1 MTQLIQVLDKNS
13 KKEFLEV
20 PVILYKNDP
29 NFIRPLN
36 KDVNDVF
43 DPKKNKAF
51 RFGECARWLL
61 KDDDILI
68 GRIAAFVNK
77 KYKNKGDAQP
87 TGGIGFFECI
97 NNQQAADML
106 FDVAKS
112 WLIERGMEA
121 MDGPINFGERD
132 RWWGLVTEGFKPPI
146 YLMNYNLPYYQ
157 ALFGNYGFKKFYNQ
171 VCWHLFV
178 QTRLNEKFI
187 EQNEKYNADPAF
199 KAIHIRKRQLR
210 KFAID
215 FSIVYNKAWASHE
228 GNKQLNND
236 VAYKMFKAM
245 KPVMDE
251 DLIWF
256 VYHNNEP
263 VAFWVNLPEL
273 NQIFK
278 YLNGRFGVFEKLKY
292 LWLKKKGICHKFTGI
307 VFGVIPQYQGKG
319 IDYYMIMEGAK
330 VIQKKKQY
338 NELELQ
344 WQGDFNPK
352 ILNISR
358 HIGAKQSR
366 ILTTYRYLFDRG
378 KEFQRHPILN

>member
-1 MTQLIQVLDKNS
+1 MELVEVLNKS
-13 KKEFLEV
+13 LVKTFLEV
-20 PVILYKNDP
+20 PLAIYKDDR
-29 NFIRPLN
+29 NFIRPLDN
-36 KDVNDVF
+36 DVTDVF
-43 DPKKNKAF
+43 DKEKNKAF
-51 RFGECARWLL
+51 RFGECVRWIL
-61 KDDDILI
+61 KEDNILI

-77 KYKNKGDAQP
+77 KYKNKGDEQP
-87 TGGIGFFECI
+87 TGGIGFFECV

-112 WLIERGMEA
+112 WLMQRGMEA

-157 ALFGNYGFKKFYNQ
+157 TLFENYGFRKFYNQ
-171 VCWHLFV
+171 ICWHLFV
-178 QTRLNEKFI
+178 QTQLNEKFI
-187 EQNEKYNADPAF
+187 EQDEKYNAKPEF
-199 KAIHIRKRQLR
+199 KAIHIRKNQLQ
-210 KFAID
+210 KFSTD
-215 FSIVYNKAWASHE
+215 FSVVYNKAWASHE
-228 GNKQLNND
+228 GNKQLNKE

-256 VYHNNEP
+256 VYHNDQP
-263 VAFWVNLPEL
+263 IAFWVNLPEL

-278 YLNGRFGVFEKLKY
+278 YFNGRFGIFEKIKY
-292 LWLKKKGICHKFTGI
+292 LWLKKKGICNKFTGI
-307 VFGVIPQYQGKG
+307 VFGVIPEYQGKG
-319 IDYYMIMEGAK
+319 IDYYMIVEGAK
-330 VIQKKKQY
+330 VIQRKKQY

-344 WQGDFNPK
+344 WQGDFNPR

-366 ILTTYRYLFDRG
+366 LLTTYRYLFDRS
-378 KEFQRHPILN
+378 KEFKRHPFLN